1 MGITDIISYPPDE
14 IISPPPFSKKRFDQ
28 IILWMLNYNE
38 ELEWSHFTND
48 PVNISQSTL
57 SNWLNR
63 LMDGGYIMKV
73 SKKKN
78 ERICNVYK
86 ITSKGKE
93 RLFELSRKKDEVESK
108 LNYPPRLII
117 NKRNYEH
124 CILWMLYN
132 NNSCR
137 WSDFKDEPLSIN
149 QSSLSN
155 SLNSLIESGYIQK
168 NNNKDYVITSLGET
182 EYLKILKSYDLDRQS
197 LLEEESKRIEQITR
211 ETIDFFKAYQIK
223 DDDVKFRFL
232 NNIIKL
238 DYAKVKTMVE
248 DKEEFYKILLF
259 LSMNHPDQ
267 YPKYISIEQF
277 SSEYDIDINTLK
289 FFIQKIVDQDLYDTK
304 FFKLDVFPSK
314 ELYFQ
319 ENEKLE
325 RMLRASVDEK
335 ITKFTYLNKLS
346 EFVSDKPSSIDI
358 SSIINKIVSEGC
370 VILFHEDL
378 KDAFLRFLPQYIKD
392 LAYKIGTE
400 KKLVTDESKLESLIW
415 QAISTEFEAFSIR
428 PSESQEKEGEVSYVL
443 NNEFFETLNIFYLYK
458 LDFIEYIESYDEISP
473 SNLEL
478 LDEFVQILRKG
489 DFSDVLSLFNNRQ
502 DKLNEI
508 EKLIFQDLIYTSQ
521 FRFQE
526 SIEITDKLI
535 EKRPKDYLGYLF
547 QSITYFLMNDLE
559 KSLDIIE
566 QGIKN
571 AYNFVLIAQKTQILI
586 RKDEEEEGQKIIEKA
601 ISKNP
606 NNVLLLRTKFSA
618 MVKQVEFCQKNFE
631 KPVNLIETAIKLKP
645 MNKDLIILKAALFS
659 LNSKFK
665 DAENIIKDELNFA
678 INPFEPNPL
687 IDTSALLLLAHS
699 YIGRGRFGD
708 ALKVANQ
715 CLATYPNNPISF
727 VINALVFGYSLI
739 YNGNL
744 EGVTLDDF
752 NTEIDKALID
762 PLKFNRAMYYQL
774 KAIILNQ
781 IGKHQDAIDAI
792 DEAIKLNDRD
802 IDYYKS
808 KVIFMIAMN
817 RDNEAIRLIDLIIEN
832 FPKHLLKMNLLKS
845 FIYFKIKDYNS
856 GLNAIDEVLAE
867 DPNNKPL
874 QNNKA
879 LILVKLNRLEEALET
894 IEKLIEIDPEEGN
907 SYDTYGE
914 ILMELK
920 RYESA
925 IEKFEKA
932 IEINPSGWY
941 IFETYRKM
949 GECYKNLGNTEEAK
963 KCFKKMNEVKGK
975 TLPLIKDMYN

>member
-1 MGITDIISYPPDE
+1 MSTLTD
-14 IISPPPFSKKRFDQ
+14 SKLKKEYF
-28 IILWMLNYNE
+28 ILEKLQDNDYCT
-38 ELEWSHFTND
+38 WSDFTER
-48 PVNISQSTL
+48 IKESTL
-57 SNWLNR
+57 SN
-63 LMDGGYIMKV
+63 Y
-73 SKKKN
+73 
-78 ERICNVYK
+78 
-86 ITSKGKE
+86 
-93 RLFELSRKKDEVESK
+93 LSRLKEENLIEKSDYNEYRITKEGERRLRELTLFGKDGKPK
-108 LNYPPRLII
+108 LKYPPKVIL
-117 NKRNYEH
+117 KQRNYDH
-124 CILWMLYN
+124 WILWMLYN
-132 NNSCR
+132 NAFCK
-137 WSDFKDEPLSIN
+137 WSDFTDDSPVRIN
-149 QSSLSN
+149 QSSLSKN
-155 SLNSLIESGYIQK
+155 IHNLLAKDLIVNE
-168 NNNKDYVITSLGET
+168 NKEYKITPLGET

-211 ETIDFFKAYQIK
+211 ETIDFFKNYQIK

-238 DYAKVKTMVE
+238 DYTKVKTMVE

-267 YPKYISIEQF
+267 YPKYKSIEQF
-277 SSEYDIDINTLK
+277 SSEFDIDVNTLK
-289 FFIQKIVDQDLYDTK
+289 FFIQKIVDQDLYDIK
-304 FFKLDVFPSK
+304 FFRLDVFPNK

-346 EFVSDKPSSIDI
+346 EAVSDKPSSIDI
-358 SSIINKIVSEGC
+358 NSIINKIVSEGC

-378 KDAFLRFLPQYIKD
+378 KDAFSRFLPQYIKD

-415 QAISTEFEAFSIR
+415 QAISAEFEAFSVT
-428 PSESQEKEGEVSYVL
+428 ENQEQEGEVSYAF
-443 NNEFFETLNIFYLYK
+443 NNEILETLNIFFLDK
-458 LDFIEYIESYDEISP
+458 LDFVKYIESYDEISP
-473 SNLEL
+473 SNLESL
-478 LDEFVQILRKG
+478 HHIVEILRRGK
-489 DFSDVLSLFNNRQ
+489 FSDAIDLFNNKQ
-502 DKLNEI
+502 DKLSEI
-508 EKLIFQDLIYTSQ
+508 EKIVFQDLIYTSQ
-521 FRFQE
+521 FRFPE

-535 EKRPKDYLGYLF
+535 EKRPNNYLGYLF
-547 QSITYFLMNDLE
+547 QSITYFMMNDLE

-571 AYNFVLIAQKTQILI
+571 AYNIVLIAQKTQILI
-586 RKDEEEEGQKIIEKA
+586 RKDAEEEGQKIIEKA

-618 MVKQVEFCQKNFE
+618 LTKQVEFCQKNFE
-631 KPVNLIETAIKLKP
+631 IPLSVIEAAIKLKP
-645 MNKDLIILKAALFS
+645 MNKELMILKAALFC

-665 DAENIIKDELNFA
+665 EAENIIKDELKP
-678 INPFEPNPL
+678 NPLLDPNPL
-687 IDTSALLLLAHS
+687 IDPSSLLLLANS
-699 YIGRGRFGD
+699 YIGRGRFTD
-708 ALKVANQ
+708 ALKVGKQ
-715 CLATYPNNPISF
+715 CLAVYPDNPVSF

-744 EGVTLDDF
+744 EGVSLDDF
-752 NTEIDKALID
+752 KTEIDKALID

-792 DEAIKLNDRD
+792 DEAIKLNDKD
-802 IDYYKS
+802 IDFYKS
-808 KVIFMIAMN
+808 KVTFMIAMN
-817 RDNEAIRLIDLIIEN
+817 RDNEALKFIDLMIEN
-832 FPKHLLKMNLLKS
+832 FPKQILKMNLLKS
-845 FIYFKIKDYNS
+845 FIYFKIKDYNA

-894 IEKLIEIDPEEGN
+894 VEKLIEIDPEEGN

-925 IEKFEKA
+925 IVKFEKA

-941 IFETYRKM
+941 IFETYRKIA
-949 GECYKNLGNTEEAK
+949 ECYKSLGNIEEAEK
-963 KCFKKMNEVKGK
+963 YLKKMNEVRGR
-975 TLPLIKDMYN
+975 TLPLIKDMYD